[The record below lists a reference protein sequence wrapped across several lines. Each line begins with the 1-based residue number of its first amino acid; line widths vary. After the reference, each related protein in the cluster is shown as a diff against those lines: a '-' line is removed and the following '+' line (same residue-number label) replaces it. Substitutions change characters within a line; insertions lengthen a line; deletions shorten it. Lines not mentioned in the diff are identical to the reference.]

1 MTVDVSKDL
10 DRARRNLERNKLED
24 AAEAYES
31 VLSEMPGNAEAL
43 QALGDLYTRLSQ
55 ADRAVK
61 YYNLLFDRFFEMR
74 EENKAL
80 AIYSRTLK
88 NIHQPPERMARY
100 ALLLQK
106 QNRPNEAIEQYSFAS
121 ELFLAHG
128 NQEAALDC
136 LERIAQLD
144 PDNYAR
150 QSAIAEL
157 AQQLGKNS
165 IASRGLLRAGQLAEA
180 SGDHETSLQML
191 ARAHEL
197 MPKERG
203 PALLYAQALLR
214 RKDAAAAVRILEPF
228 ARGEADPGFLRTFAE
243 GLTLTGALDRAR
255 DILVRLSADESET
268 VSRIFDLADRYLAAH
283 QDSEAVALL
292 QKVQEKMCASHR
304 ESDFTGRLDVLA
316 DAHTKSIPLA
326 EFCATAYSQLNRE
339 TKYFDALVQLFD
351 LYIAGG
357 NMQQQAAETFEMLVD
372 IDPYDARNQKRFKQ
386 IEAHVDPAFA
396 ARMRM
401 RLGQT
406 TPQTLE
412 AAPAETASA
421 PTSASTSASEQQTSA
436 PTLEDL
442 MVQAE
447 IFLQY
452 SLQPKA
458 VERLQKIAELFPG
471 EEKQNQRLR
480 NLYQQANW
488 WPEGSA
494 EPKTPSTERVVSTPP
509 PAADSADNVRDLAK
523 ISEIS
528 RALFRLPSA
537 RAILSAGINEIGTH
551 LRVTRCIAVIG
562 PPGKPPELAS
572 EFCAPNVEPANG
584 ALLVKL
590 LSQLDRA
597 APDAL
602 GGLPLHAAAAPVLR
616 ELGLETVLG
625 VALMDREKQSQAG
638 MVVAGYSSPHQWR
651 THETYFLQAVGDQ
664 ILLGV
669 NHTRLRTLTRT
680 VGPADEKTGLLARS
694 SYQGCLLSEAN
705 RAKSNGIALALAL
718 IQIDRGSEVLR
729 QQGEIQ
735 LERYVEQLARA
746 FHALIRQTDLAIKYT
761 AWTIAFILPDTGLAG
776 AQILADKLR
785 KAAAHIAP
793 PWNGGTPLSFSASV
807 AEAVARPD
815 YDGEDIVTELIN
827 RAEAGLEEA
836 LGRGGDVVIASRLR
850 GH

>member
-10 DRARRNLERNKLED
+10 DRARRHLEKNRLQD

-43 QALGDLYTRLSQ
+43 QGLGDLYTRLSQ

-61 YYNLLFDRFFEMR
+61 YYNMLFDRFFEMH

-80 AIYSRTLK
+80 AIYARALK
-88 NIHQPPERMARY
+88 GIQQPPERMARY

-106 QNRPNEAIEQYSFAS
+106 QNRPDEAIEQYSFAS
-121 ELFLAHG
+121 ELFLARG

-136 LERIAQLD
+136 LDRVAQLD
-144 PDNYAR
+144 PDNSAR
-150 QSAIAEL
+150 QLAIAEL
-157 AQQLGKNS
+157 AEQLGKNA
-165 IASRGLLRAGQLAEA
+165 IASRGLVRAGQLAEA
-180 SGDHETSLQML
+180 SGDAEAALKML
-191 ARAHEL
+191 THAHEL

-203 PALLYAQALLR
+203 PALLYAQALVR
-214 RKDAAAAVRILEPF
+214 RKDGASAKRTLESF
-228 ARGEADPGFLRTFAE
+228 SKGDQDPLFLRTFAE
-243 GLTLTGALDRAR
+243 ALILTGDLDRSR
-255 DILVRLSADESET
+255 DILIRLPADQPET
-268 VSRIFDLADRYLAAH
+268 ISRIFDLADGYLAAH
-283 QDSEAVALL
+283 RDAEAGELL
-292 QKVQEKMCASHR
+292 QKVQQKMTAAHR
-304 ESDFTGRLDVLA
+304 ENDFAARLDSLV
-316 DAHTKSIPLA
+316 DTHPGSIALA
-326 EFCATAYSQLNRE
+326 EFWASAYAQLNRE
-339 TKYFDALVQLFD
+339 TKYFDALVRLFD
-351 LYIAGG
+351 LYIGAGD
-357 NMQQQAAETFEMLVD
+357 MQHASETFEMLVD
-372 IDPYDARNQKRFKQ
+372 IDPYDARNQKRFSQ
-386 IEAHVDPAFA
+386 IEAHADPSFVSH
-396 ARMRM
+396 MRS

-406 TPQTLE
+406 ATHPGEAPSPATQAVPQ
-412 AAPAETASA
+412 P
-421 PTSASTSASEQQTSA
+421 ASEEQATP

-452 SLQPKA
+452 SLQSKA
-458 VERLQKIAELFPG
+458 VERLQQIAEFFPG

-480 NLYQQANW
+480 NLYQLANW
-488 WPEGSA
+488 FPEGSA
-494 EPKTPSTERVVSTPP
+494 EPQVASAEHTPNPSP
-509 PAADSADNVRDLAK
+509 PAADSADSMRDLAK

-551 LRVTRCIAVIG
+551 LKVTRCIAVIG
-562 PPGKPPELAS
+562 PAGKPPELAS
-572 EFCAPNVEPANG
+572 EFCAPNVEPASG

-638 MVVAGYSSPHQWR
+638 MVIAGYATPHQWR
-651 THETYFLQAVGDQ
+651 PHETYFLQAVGDQ

-669 NHTRLRTLTRT
+669 NHTRRRTLVRT
-680 VGPADEKTGLLARS
+680 VGVADEKTGLLARS
-694 SYQGCLLSEAN
+694 SYQDCLMSEAH

-718 IQIDRGSEVLR
+718 IQIDQGSEVLR

-746 FHALIRQTDLAIKYT
+746 FQALIRQTDLAIKYT
-761 AWTIAFILPDTGLAG
+761 SWTIAFILPDTGLAG

-785 KAAAHIAP
+785 KAASQIAP
-793 PWNGGTPLSFSASV
+793 PWNGRVPLSFSASV

-815 YDGEDIVTELIN
+815 YDSEDIVTELIN

-836 LGRGGDVVIASRLR
+836 RGRGGEVVIASRLR

>member
-10 DRARRNLERNKLED
+10 DRARRNLEKNKLQD

-43 QALGDLYTRLSQ
+43 QGLGDLYTRLSQ

-61 YYNLLFDRFFEMR
+61 YYNMLFDRFFEMK

-80 AIYSRTLK
+80 AIYTRALK
-88 NIHQPPERMARY
+88 GIQQPPERMARY

-106 QNRPNEAIEQYSFAS
+106 QNRPDEAIEQYTFAS
-121 ELFLAHG
+121 ELFLARG

-136 LERIAQLD
+136 LERVAQLD
-144 PDNYAR
+144 PDNSAR
-150 QSAIAEL
+150 QLAIAEL
-157 AQQLGKNS
+157 AEQLGKNA
-165 IASRGLLRAGQLAEA
+165 IASRGLLRAAQLAEA
-180 SGDHETSLQML
+180 SGDAEAAIKML
-191 ARAHEL
+191 TRAHEL
-197 MPKERG
+197 TPKERG

-214 RKDAAAAVRILEPF
+214 RKDAATAKRILEPF
-228 ARGEADPGFLRTFAE
+228 SRGDQDALFLRTLAE
-243 GLTLTGALDRAR
+243 ALTFTGGLDRAR
-255 DILVRLSADESET
+255 DILMKLPSDQPET
-268 VSRIFDLADRYLAAH
+268 AIRIFDLAEQYLAAH
-283 QDSEAVALL
+283 QDAAAVELL
-292 QKVQEKMCASHR
+292 QKVQEKMGAAHR
-304 ESDFTGRLDVLA
+304 ENDFAARLDTLV
-316 DAHTKSIPLA
+316 DSHPSSIPLA
-326 EFCATAYSQLNRE
+326 ELWATTYAQLNRE
-339 TKYFDALVQLFD
+339 TKYFDALVRLFD
-351 LYIAGG
+351 LYIGAGD
-357 NMQQQAAETFEMLVD
+357 MQHASETFEMLID
-372 IDPYDARNQKRFKQ
+372 IDPYDARNQKRFSQ
-386 IEAHVDPAFA
+386 IEAHADPAFVSH
-396 ARMRM
+396 MRS

-406 TPQTLE
+406 ATNSGETPPQSTQ
-412 AAPAETASA
+412 SA
-421 PTSASTSASEQQTSA
+421 PQPASEEQGPQ
-436 PTLEDL
+436 PTLDDL
-442 MVQAE
+442 IVQAE

-458 VERLQKIAELFPG
+458 VERLQRIAEFYPG

-480 NLYQQANW
+480 NLYQLANW

-494 EPKTPSTERVVSTPP
+494 EPQAPSAERAPSPTP
-509 PAADSADNVRDLAK
+509 PAADSADSMRDLAK

-528 RALFRLPSA
+528 RSLFRLPSA

-551 LRVTRCIAVIG
+551 LKVTRCIAVIG
-562 PPGKPPELAS
+562 PAGKPPELAS

-638 MVVAGYSSPHQWR
+638 TVIAGYAAPHQWR
-651 THETYFLQAVGDQ
+651 PHETYFLQAVGDQ

-669 NHTRLRTLTRT
+669 NHTRLRTLART
-680 VGPADEKTGLLARS
+680 KGVADEKTGLLARS
-694 SYQGCLLSEAN
+694 SYQECLLSEAH

-746 FHALIRQTDLAIKYT
+746 FNALIRQTDLAIKYT
-761 AWTIAFILPDTGLAG
+761 SWTIAFILPDTGLAG

-785 KAAAHIAP
+785 KAATQIAP
-793 PWNGGTPLSFSASV
+793 QWNGGVPLSFSASV

-836 LGRGGDVVIASRLR
+836 QGRGGDVVIASRLR

>member
-1 MTVDVSKDL
+1 MSVDVSKHL
-10 DRARRNLERNKLED
+10 DRAKRHLEKNKLED

-31 VLSEMPGNAEAL
+31 VLNEVPGHSDAL
-43 QALGDLYTRLSQ
+43 QALGDLYTRLNQS
-55 ADRAVK
+55 DRAIK
-61 YYNLLFDRFFEMR
+61 YYNMLFDRFFETH

-80 AIYSRTLK
+80 AIYTRALK
-88 NIHQPPERMARY
+88 GIQQPPERMARY

-106 QNRPNEAIEQYSFAS
+106 QNRPDEAIEQYSFAS
-121 ELFLAHG
+121 ELFLARG

-136 LERIAQLD
+136 LERVAQLD
-144 PDNYAR
+144 PDNSER
-150 QSAIAEL
+150 QVAIAEM
-157 AQQLGKNS
+157 AEQLGKNS
-165 IASRGLLRAGQLAEA
+165 IAARGLLRAGQLAEA
-180 SGDHETSLQML
+180 SGDAEAALKML
-191 ARAHEL
+191 MRAHEL
-197 MPKERG
+197 VPKERG
-203 PALLYAQALLR
+203 AALLCAQALLR
-214 RKDAAAAVRILEPF
+214 RKDAAAAMKMLKPF
-228 ARGEADPGFLRTFAE
+228 AQGEPDQAFLRTFAE
-243 GLTLTGALDRAR
+243 ALTFTGDLDRAR
-255 DILVRLSADESET
+255 DILERLPADQPET
-268 VSRIFDLADRYLAAH
+268 ATRIFDLAERYLAGH
-283 QDSEAVALL
+283 QDGDAVDLL
-292 QKVQEKMCASHR
+292 QKALKKMGAAHR
-304 ESDFTGRLDVLA
+304 ETDFAARLDALV
-316 DAHTKSIPLA
+316 DAHAGSIVFA
-326 EFCATAYSQLNRE
+326 EFCASAYAQLNRE
-339 TKYFDALVQLFD
+339 TKYFDALVRLFD
-351 LYIAGG
+351 LYIAAGD
-357 NMQQQAAETFEMLVD
+357 MEHASETFEMLVD
-372 IDPYDARNQKRFKQ
+372 IDPYDARNQKRFSQ
-386 IEAHVDPAFA
+386 IEAHADPAFA
-396 ARMRM
+396 SRMRS

-406 TPQTLE
+406 APQTLE
-412 AAPAETASA
+412 PTPSETAR
-421 PTSASTSASEQQTSA
+421 TSVTASEQSGAQ

-442 MVQAE
+442 TVQAE

-452 SLQPKA
+452 SLQSKA
-458 VERLQKIAELFPG
+458 VERLQRIAELFPG
-471 EEKQNQRLR
+471 EEKKNERVR
-480 NLYQQANW
+480 NLYQLANW

-494 EPKTPSTERVVSTPP
+494 GSQAPSTESAAIPPP
-509 PAADSADNVRDLAK
+509 PAADSAETMRDLAK

-562 PPGKPPELAS
+562 PAGKPPELAS

-590 LSQLDRA
+590 LGHLDRA
-597 APDAL
+597 APDAM

-625 VALMDREKQSQAG
+625 VALMDREKQSQTG
-638 MVVAGYSSPHQWR
+638 MVVAGYASPHQWR
-651 THETYFLQAVGDQ
+651 AHETYFLQAVGDQ

-669 NHTRLRTLTRT
+669 NHTRLRTLART
-680 VGPADEKTGLLARS
+680 LGVSDEKTGLLARS
-694 SYQGCLLSEAN
+694 SYQECLLSEAH

-718 IQIDRGSEVLR
+718 IQIDGGPEVLR

-761 AWTIAFILPDTGLAG
+761 AWTIAFILPDTGLSG

-793 PWNGGTPLSFSASV
+793 PWNGGVPLSFSASV

-815 YDGEDIVTELIN
+815 YDSEDIVTELIN

-836 LGRGGDVVIASRLR
+836 QGRGGDVVIASRLR

>member
-1 MTVDVSKDL
+1 MAVDVTKH
-10 DRARRNLERNKLED
+10 LERAKRSLEKNKLED

-31 VLSEMPGNAEAL
+31 VLGEMPGQLEAL
-43 QALGDLYTRLSQ
+43 QGLGDLYTRLNQ

-61 YYNLLFDRFFEMR
+61 YYNVLFDRFFEAH

-80 AIYSRTLK
+80 AIYSRALK
-88 NIHQPPERMARY
+88 GIQQPPERMTRY

-106 QNRPNEAIEQYSFAS
+106 QNRPDEAIEQYSFAS
-121 ELFLAHG
+121 ELFLARG
-128 NQEAALDC
+128 NQEATLDC

-144 PDNYAR
+144 PDNAAR
-150 QSAIAEL
+150 QMAIAEM
-157 AQQLGKNS
+157 AEQLGKNS
-165 IASRGLLRAGQLAEA
+165 TAARGLLRAAQLAEA
-180 SGDHETSLQML
+180 SGDAEGALKML
-191 ARAHEL
+191 KHAHEL
-197 MPKERG
+197 SPNERG

-214 RKDAAAAVRILEPF
+214 RKDATAGMRILEPF
-228 ARGEADPGFLRTFAE
+228 SKGDPDQGFLRTFAE
-243 GLTLTGALDRAR
+243 ALTSTGELDRAR
-255 DILVRLSADESET
+255 DILARLPLDQSET
-268 VSRIFDLADRYLAAH
+268 ASRIFDLADRYLAAH
-283 QDSEAVALL
+283 KDDEAVALL
-292 QKVQEKMCASHR
+292 QKVQDQMSAAHR
-304 ESDFTGRLDVLA
+304 EGDFVGRLEVLS
-316 DAHTKSIPLA
+316 DAHTDSIAFA
-326 EFCATAYSQLNRE
+326 EFCAGAFAKLNRE
-339 TKYFDALVQLFD
+339 TKYFDALVRLFD
-351 LYIAGG
+351 LHIAGG
-357 NMQQQAAETFEMLVD
+357 DVEHASETFEMLVD
-372 IDPYDARNQKRFKQ
+372 IDPYDARNQKRFTQ
-386 IEAHVDPAFA
+386 IEAKADPAFA
-396 ARMRM
+396 SRMRT

-406 TPQTLE
+406 APQKLDAGPSETPSASAPRSEQQE
-412 AAPAETASA
+412 AAP
-421 PTSASTSASEQQTSA
+421 
-436 PTLEDL
+436 TLDDL

-452 SLQPKA
+452 SLQSKA
-458 VERLQKIAELFPG
+458 VERLQKIAQFFPG
-471 EEKQNQRLR
+471 EEGQNQRLR
-480 NLYQQANW
+480 KLYETANW
-488 WPEGSA
+488 WPESSAKPQAPPAERPASPAGPPSA
-494 EPKTPSTERVVSTPP
+494 ES
-509 PAADSADNVRDLAK
+509 AANVRDLAK

-616 ELGLETVLG
+616 ELGLESVLG
-625 VALMDREKQSQAG
+625 IVLMDREKQSQAG
-638 MVVAGYSSPHQWR
+638 MVVAGYALPHQWR
-651 THETYFLQAVGDQ
+651 AHETYFLQAVGDQ

-680 VGPADEKTGLLARS
+680 MGPADEKTGLLARS
-694 SYQGCLLSEAN
+694 SYQGMLLSEAN

-735 LERYVEQLARA
+735 LERYVELLARG
-746 FHALIRQTDLAIKYT
+746 FQALIRQTDLAIKYT
-761 AWTIAFILPDTGLAG
+761 AWTIAFILPDTGLSG
-776 AQILADKLR
+776 AQILAEKLR
-785 KAAAHIAP
+785 KAAGHIAP
-793 PWNGGTPLSFSASV
+793 PWNGGVPLSFSASV

-815 YDGEDIVTELIN
+815 YDSEDIVTELIN

-836 LGRGGDVVIASRLR
+836 HGRGGDVVIASRLR
-850 GH
+850 GR